1 MKLYSHPA
9 SPFGRKCKIVAHEL
23 GLKLEIVVVAA
34 RDDEELRKIN
44 PLKKIPI
51 LVLDDGSSL
60 FDSRVICEY
69 LNEMGGGKFFPGMT
83 VWRPTSG
90 RWKALGL
97 QALADG
103 IMDAGVLGRGE
114 ILRPAGEKSEKFIAL
129 QKTKLNNSMDA
140 LEKEADSF
148 GEGIDIGLIAVAA
161 ALGYMDFRYASENWR
176 STRPKLARWYDRF
189 AQRPSMQTTVPKDA

>member
-1 MKLYSHPA
+1 MKLRYSPT
-9 SPFGRKCKIVAHEL
+9 SPFVRKVVVLAKEL
-23 GLKLEIVVVAA
+23 GIENKI
-34 RDDEELRKIN
+34 ELQRTNTTDPDLATQN
-44 PLKKIPI
+44 PLGKVPS

-60 FDSRVICEY
+60 YDSPVICAY
-69 LNEMGGGKFFPGMT
+69 IDTANKFHP
-83 VWRPTSG
+83 SG
-90 RWKALGL
+90 PARWTAARR

-129 QKTKLNNSMDA
+129 QKAKLNNSMDA

-148 GEGIDIGLIAVAA
+148 GDGIDIGLIAVAA

-189 AQRPSMQTTVPKDA
+189 AQRPSMLTTVPKDA

>member
-1 MKLYSHPA
+1 MKLRYSPT
-9 SPFGRKCKIVAHEL
+9 SPFVRKVVVLAKEL
-23 GLKLEIVVVAA
+23 GIENKI
-34 RDDEELRKIN
+34 ELQRTNTTDPDLATQN
-44 PLKKIPI
+44 PLGKVPSM
-51 LVLDDGSSL
+51 LLDDGSSL
-60 FDSRVICEY
+60 YDSPVICAY
-69 LNEMGGGKFFPGMT
+69 IDTANKFHPA
-83 VWRPTSG
+83 SG
-90 RWKALGL
+90 PARWAAARR

-114 ILRPAGEKSEKFIAL
+114 ILRPDGEKSEKFIAL
-129 QKTKLNNSMDA
+129 QKSKLNAAMNA

-148 GEGIDIGLIAVAA
+148 GDGIDIGLIAVAA

>member
-1 MKLYSHPA
+1 MKLRYSPT
-9 SPFGRKCKIVAHEL
+9 SPFVRKVVVLAKEL
-23 GLKLEIVVVAA
+23 GIENKI
-34 RDDEELRKIN
+34 ELQRTNTTDPDLATQN
-44 PLKKIPI
+44 PLGKVPS
-51 LVLDDGSSL
+51 LLLDDGSSL
-60 FDSRVICEY
+60 YDSPVICAY
-69 LNEMGGGKFFPGMT
+69 IDSANKFHP
-83 VWRPTSG
+83 SG
-90 RWKALGL
+90 PARWTAARR

-129 QKTKLNNSMDA
+129 QKAKLNNSMDA
-140 LEKEADSF
+140 LEKEADNF

>member
-1 MKLYSHPA
+1 MKLRYSPT
-9 SPFGRKCKIVAHEL
+9 SPFVRKVVVLAKEL
-23 GLKLEIVVVAA
+23 GIESKI
-34 RDDEELRKIN
+34 ELLRTSTTDPELSTQN
-44 PLKKIPI
+44 PLGKVPS
-51 LVLDDGSSL
+51 LLLDDGSSL
-60 FDSRVICEY
+60 YDSPVICAY
-69 LNEMGGGKFFPGMT
+69 IDSTSKFHPA
-83 VWRPTSG
+83 SG
-90 RWKALGL
+90 QARWTAARR

-114 ILRPAGEKSEKFIAL
+114 ILRAAGEKSEKFIAL
-129 QKTKLNNSMDA
+129 QKTKLNNAMNA

-148 GEGIDIGLIAVAA
+148 GDGIDIGLIAVAA

>member
-1 MKLYSHPA
+1 MKLRYSPT
-9 SPFGRKCKIVAHEL
+9 SPFVRKVVVLAKEL
-23 GLKLEIVVVAA
+23 GIENKI
-34 RDDEELRKIN
+34 ELQRTNTTDPDLATQN
-44 PLKKIPI
+44 PLGKVPS
-51 LVLDDGSSL
+51 LLLDDGSSL
-60 FDSRVICEY
+60 YDSPVICAY
-69 LNEMGGGKFFPGMT
+69 IDTANKFHP
-83 VWRPTSG
+83 SG
-90 RWKALGL
+90 PARWTAARR

-129 QKTKLNNSMDA
+129 QKAKLNNSMDA
-140 LEKEADSF
+140 LEKEADNF